1 MTSFFGNVIK
11 QIDEISKL
19 LENDYVDKN
28 TFKKIIS
35 EIKKPNRV
43 VKKTLKITSDN
54 GKKISFLSFRSQ
66 HNDALGPYKGGIR
79 YHVNVNEDEVKAL
92 STLMSFKCSLAG
104 IPYGGAKGGIKV
116 DVTKFSQK
124 ELEKLS
130 KAYAKS
136 FSKYFGEKI
145 DVPAPDVNTNGQIMA
160 WMLEAYEEKVG
171 YKSPGTFT
179 GKPVGLGGSL
189 GRNEATGRGGAFVL
203 KEFAKKEKLVPSK
216 TRITVQGFGNV
227 GFWFSKFAKDLGFKI
242 IAISDSSGA
251 IVNEKG
257 LDPDKLNEL
266 KNEFGNFKE
275 IAVKKNFKF
284 ISNENLLEL
293 PTDILIPAA
302 LEAVITK
309 DNADKIKAK
318 VILEMANGPTT
329 FEAEEILLKN
339 KKEILPDILCNSGGV
354 TTSYFEW
361 AQNLQGVSWSEEK
374 VNEEL
379 KKYII
384 NAFNGVYGIARK
396 KKLSFRVAA
405 NYLSLKR
412 IVDAMILRGF
422 ES

>member
-1 MTSFFGNVIK
+1 MTSFFDNVLK
-11 QIDEISKL
+11 QIDEISNL
-19 LENDYVDKN
+19 LENDYVDKKL
-28 TFKKIIS
+28 FKKIIS
-35 EIKKPNRV
+35 EIKKPQRV
-43 VKKTLKITSDN
+43 IKKTLTITSDK
-54 GKKISFLSFRSQ
+54 GKKTSFLSFRSQ
-66 HNDALGPYKGGIR
+66 HNNALGPYKGGIR
-79 YHVNVNEDEVKAL
+79 YHVNVCEDEVKAL
-92 STLMSFKCSLAG
+92 STLMSLKCSLAG

-116 DVTKFSQK
+116 DVLKLSQK

-171 YKSPGTFT
+171 YKAPGTFT
-179 GKPVGLGGSL
+179 GKPIELGGSL
-189 GRNEATGRGGAFVL
+189 GRNEATGRGGVFVL
-203 KEFAKKEKLVPSK
+203 KEFAKEEKLVPSK
-216 TRITVQGFGNV
+216 TKIAVQGFGNV

-251 IVNEKG
+251 IINEKG

-266 KNEFGNFKE
+266 KKEFGSFKE
-275 IAVKKNFKF
+275 ISTKKNFKF
-284 ISNENLLEL
+284 ISNEDLLVL
-293 PTDILIPAA
+293 PVDILVPAA
-302 LEAVITK
+302 LEAVINK
-309 DNADKIKAK
+309 DNANKIKAK
-318 VILEMANGPTT
+318 VILEMANGPIT

-361 AQNLQGVSWSEEK
+361 AQNLQGISWSEDK

-379 KKYII
+379 KVYMVKT
-384 NAFNGVYGIARK
+384 FDSVYGVARK
-396 KKLSFRVAA
+396 KKLPFRVAA
-405 NYLSLKR
+405 NYISLKR

-422 ES
+422 ER

>member
-1 MTSFFGNVIK
+1 MTSFFGSVLK

-19 LENDYVDKN
+19 LENDYADKKL
-28 TFKKIIS
+28 FKKIIS
-35 EIKKPNRV
+35 EIKKPQRII
-43 VKKTLKITSDN
+43 KKTLTITSDK

-66 HNDALGPYKGGIR
+66 HNNALGPYKGGIR
-79 YHVNVNEDEVKAL
+79 FHVNVCGDEIKAL
-92 STLMSFKCSLAG
+92 SILMSFKCSLAG
-104 IPYGGAKGGIKV
+104 IPYGGSKGGIKV
-116 DVTKFSQK
+116 DVQKLSQN
-124 ELEKLS
+124 ELKKLS
-130 KAYAKS
+130 KSYAKS
-136 FSKYFGEKI
+136 FSKYIGEKI

-179 GKPVGLGGSL
+179 GKPIKLGGSL
-189 GRNEATGRGGAFVL
+189 GRNEATGRGGVFVL
-203 KEFAKKEKLVPSK
+203 KEFAKKEKLIPSK
-216 TRITVQGFGNV
+216 SEIAVQGFGNV
-227 GFWFSKFAKDLGFKI
+227 GFWFSKFAKDSGFKI

-266 KNEFGNFKE
+266 KNEFGSFKE
-275 IAVKKNFKF
+275 ISAKKNFKF

-293 PTDILIPAA
+293 PVDILVPAA
-302 LEAVITK
+302 LEAVINMG
-309 DNADKIKAK
+309 NANKIKAK
-318 VILEMANGPTT
+318 VILEMANGPIT

-361 AQNLQGVSWSEEK
+361 AQNLQGISWSEEK

-379 KKYII
+379 KKYMV
-384 NAFNGVYGIARK
+384 NAFSNVYETARK
-396 KKLSFRVAA
+396 KKLPFRVAA
-405 NYLSLKR
+405 NYISLKR

-422 ES
+422 ER